1 MESYYKISAYFAMMS
16 CIDNG
21 KESEYIPVRLYLIH
35 LIPMFGTD
43 IVKKYLDLVS
53 VKWNELRGFMSGF
66 KDIKQR
72 ESEYYLDPPMMMKP
86 FILIDEGLIIL
97 SKHLL
102 RASLSSLVPT
112 LLKDKHGSSYK
123 DRFAKVM
130 ESYIG
135 SILNELP
142 SKIISEK

>member
-1 MESYYKISAYFAMMS
+1 EIISFFFFFLKEPATAKIYTSGSAAGVS
-16 CIDNG
+16 CV
-21 KESEYIPVRLYLIH
+21 KE
-35 LIPMFGTD
+35 TD
-43 IVKKYLDLVS
+43 
-53 VKWNELRGFMSGF
+53 
-66 KDIKQR
+66 
-72 ESEYYLDPPMMMKP
+72 LDPPMMMKP

-130 ESYIG
+130 ESY
-135 SILNELP
+135 
-142 SKIISEK
+142 